1 MSIQKLREGIA
12 RNLRAKIPG
21 LRVSENIPDQPNPPH
36 AVVSL
41 NSVNYDQTFQRGMTE
56 YNFVISVLAGRVSER
71 QSQRTLDSY
80 ISTSSTA
87 TIKAAV
93 ESDKTL
99 DGDAF
104 DVRVSEMTNIGAV
117 NLGEVIYLGADF
129 NVQVYA
135 L

>member
-12 RNLRAKIPG
+12 NNLRSNVPG
-21 LRVSENIPDQPNPPH
+21 LRVSETIPDQPNPPH

-41 NSVNYDQTFQRGMTE
+41 NSVSYDQTFQRGMTE
-56 YNFVISVLAGRVSER
+56 YNFVISVLAGRVAER

-80 ISTSSTA
+80 ISTGSTA

-99 DGDAF
+99 AGYAF

-135 L
+135 T

>member
-1 MSIQKLREGIA
+1 MSIQKIREGIGN
-12 RNLRAKIPG
+12 NLRNNIPG

-41 NSVNYDQTFQRGMTE
+41 NSVNYDQTFQRGMSE
-56 YNFVISVLAGRVSER
+56 YNFVISVLAGRVAER

-80 ISTSSTA
+80 ISAGSA

-93 ESDKTL
+93 EKDKTL
-99 DGDAF
+99 GGFAF
-104 DVRVSEMTNIGAV
+104 DVRVSEMSNIGAV
-117 NLGEVIYLGADF
+117 SLGEVIYLGADF

-135 L
+135 T